1 MCSIGIALGRGG
13 RRGYECDP
21 EAVKTPGACEEPH
34 SATDEAFGSDES
46 SALLLARDRCMFL
59 RLARL
64 HSMASCAGHRPEG
77 RLPMRA
83 ASRCAGGCDARQRMT
98 GVCAGSLHV
107 VAMLVVLPMHGWII
121 ATGRST
127 MLLRMTLG
135 KGNCRVGKCT

>member
-1 MCSIGIALGRGG
+1 
-13 RRGYECDP
+13 
-21 EAVKTPGACEEPH
+21 
-34 SATDEAFGSDES
+34 
-46 SALLLARDRCMFL
+46 
-59 RLARL
+59 
-64 HSMASCAGHRPEG
+64 
-77 RLPMRA
+77 
-83 ASRCAGGCDARQRMT
+83 MT